1 MQNKSN
7 EPSLESETPEEKQ
20 SKKKYTGFTTKDLDS
35 KKFKPREGQTKP
47 RDIREKSGNGFGVTV
62 FPSGEKSYIYIYQ
75 FEGRKRRMTLA
86 KYDRCSLSDA
96 RKLHRVAMAVLESGK
111 DPALE
116 KKNEKIIA
124 RDASTVAGLIEEYLE
139 KWAKPNKRSWKAD
152 ERCLN
157 KDVKPAWGKYKAADI
172 TRRDIVL
179 LLDKINDRGS
189 PIAANRTLACIKKMF
204 NFGVERDIITAIP
217 CIGVKAVAAEN
228 RCDRVLTE
236 DEIKILWS
244 ALDQQTNQDNP
255 LHVIHMSEQTKLV
268 LKLQLVLAQRKG
280 EIVSAEW
287 SEIDLKTGWWTIP
300 AIKAKNNQTHR
311 VPLSPFAIDLLI
323 EVKKLGGDSRFLFPA
338 KQKDSHITGGS
349 VDHAVRRST
358 FNGVNAWTPHDCRR
372 TAASYMTSLNNSRLV
387 VSKILNHS
395 ESGSVTAIYDRHSY
409 DNEKR
414 LALESWARK
423 LKEIVYGEKSG
434 S

>member
-1 MQNKSN
+1 MAW
-7 EPSLESETPEEKQ
+7 TD
-20 SKKKYTGFTTKDLDS
+20 KDI
-35 KKFKPREGQTKP
+35 KGKEFQPTEGQTKP
-47 RDIREKSGNGFGVTV
+47 RDKREKGGSEGFAMTI
-62 FPSGEKSYIYIYQ
+62 FPSGKQSFIFIYHFQ
-75 FEGRKRRMTLA
+75 GRKRRMTLG
-86 KYDRCSLSDA
+86 KYPQCKLAEA
-96 RKLHRVAMAVLESGK
+96 RILYREALKVLEDEK

-116 KKNEKIIA
+116 KRKEKITA
-124 RDASTVAGLIEEYLE
+124 RDASTVEGLIDEYLE

-157 KDVKPAWGKYKAADI
+157 KDVKPLWGKLKAADI

-204 NFGVERDIITAIP
+204 NFGVERDIITASP
-217 CIGVKAVAAEN
+217 CIAVKAVASEN
-228 RCDRVLTE
+228 RRDRVLTE
-236 DEIKILWS
+236 DEIRILWS

-311 VPLSPFAIDLLI
+311 VPLSPFAINLLI

-372 TAASYMTSLNNSRLV
+372 TAASYMTSLGNSRLV

-414 LALESWARK
+414 IALESWAQK
-423 LKEIVYGEKSG
+423 LKEIVYDEKSG